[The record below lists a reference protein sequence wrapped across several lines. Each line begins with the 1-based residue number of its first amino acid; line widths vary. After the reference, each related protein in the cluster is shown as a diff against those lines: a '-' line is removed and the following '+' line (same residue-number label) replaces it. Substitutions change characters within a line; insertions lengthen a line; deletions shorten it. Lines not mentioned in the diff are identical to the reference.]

1 MKLDLHSSG
10 FQFMVQTVAT
20 KLELSVIVILRLTV
34 HASEASL
41 RRVCMLARLAYGV
54 CLCRLVS
61 SCENKIFRKKG
72 Q

>member
-54 CLCRLVS
+54 CAY
-61 SCENKIFRKKG
+61 
-72 Q
+72 